1 MDYWMFFLGLLN
13 AVSCFPR
20 TPYIVHFAAETFN
33 DALSICGKNGFLT
46 TLESDDEVAK
56 VLNSISQH
64 VKSSAES
71 NYWIGLRKPKRDCVI
86 QGEKLKGFSWTENNT
101 ASTADLKWK
110 VPPQATCTHERCA
123 YLSVNFDG
131 TSEVKW
137 GLADAKCTAKFPFIC
152 RALRERQACPKPSI
166 PSIHDIIYKDDPDTV
181 EVSCPSGE
189 RHTLTCSPE
198 TEKWLREGGSQDLS
212 SLCRPC
218 PPGYILG
225 TSGRCEDVD
234 ECASSPC
241 RGDPCVNSP
250 GSYECKAAPGP
261 DPPATGGSSDSL
273 NRKDAGVDSPPD
285 RNPSQG
291 PEAEEEAEERKSD
304 YSQIII
310 PIIIAA
316 LALVVLLVIIV
327 VVVTCC
333 RRKKHSKNLAGKKSD
348 SSKESMGLKDT
359 DNMEKVN
366 K

>member
-1 MDYWMFFLGLLN
+1 MTCSSDFI
-13 AVSCFPR
+13 CFPR

-234 ECASSPC
+234 ECAS
-241 RGDPCVNSP
+241 R
-250 GSYECKAAPGP
+250 
-261 DPPATGGSSDSL
+261 SL